1 MTDEERD
8 IMNRLHAEGERRSND
23 FGHRTIAD
31 KTRRLASAHHNIQ
44 PTRRTCQKKAGRA
57 GKIGESPQVRPPI
70 RRSSPLA
77 APWLQVGFGRF
88 DRLRLLDTA
97 LTLEPDESDHSGAV
111 QLALRSSR

>member
-23 FGHRTIAD
+23 FGHQTIAD
-31 KTRRLASAHHNIQ
+31 KEGSPVPTSIYSPREESVKKRPAGPEGSAN
-44 PTRRTCQKKAGRA
+44 PAG
-57 GKIGESPQVRPPI
+57 STSNP
-70 RRSSPLA
+70 RRSSPPA
-77 APWLQVGFGRF
+77 TPWLQVGFGRF